1 MKGIQLPEFGQYAT
15 GIFYLDKN
23 THLEAQKDFETLA
36 ASLGIKVL
44 GWRDVPVD
52 SNAIGIVARKSEPVS
67 RQVFVTADVDK
78 EELKKQVG
86 VVTIYLVCFNPNESF
101 LFL

>member
-1 MKGIQLPEFGQYAT
+1 M
-15 GIFYLDKN
+15 DSN
-23 THLEAQKDFETLA
+23 THLEAQKDFDTLA

-44 GWRDVPVD
+44 GWRDVPVN

-78 EELKKQVG
+78 EELKKQVN
-86 VVTIYLVCFNPNESF
+86 VIFVYSTA
-101 LFL
+101 